1 MGKRAEYIS
10 IARAILIIMVV
21 IGHTQTQLS
30 FALPRNWITVFHM
43 QAFFIISGML
53 FDSDKWKSKS
63 IRDFIFRK
71 IKTLLIP
78 YVFFEFFGGI
88 IEMVIYGSTHLN
100 LNGIIYNAVTM
111 NCNIGAD
118 WFLPTLFAAELVF
131 FLLTKFSNKYV
142 QGTVALIGVI
152 LIFYRPTNHY
162 LIVLF
167 RMVVAYVFVYT
178 GNIFKQL
185 FIAEYG
191 KRKEIAFIII
201 AFLVTVAATATNGL
215 ISIWSLKLGNPIIF
229 LVAGFAG
236 SYMIIRISRH
246 IHSSKLAYIGDHS
259 LTIMGTHQIITDTVF
274 GYLGIELTTPLT
286 SLEAFA
292 AIVLLE
298 LPIIPLFDTCV
309 PFLIG
314 KSKAHK

>member
-21 IGHTQTQLS
+21 IGHTQTQLT
-30 FALPRNWITVFHM
+30 FVLPRNWIAVFHM
-43 QAFFIISGML
+43 PAFFIISGIL
-53 FDSDKWKSKS
+53 FDNDKWKSRS
-63 IRDFIFRK
+63 IRDFILRK

-88 IEMVIYGSTHLN
+88 IEMVIYGPTHLN
-100 LNGIIYNAVTM
+100 LNGIIYNAATM

-142 QGTVALIGVI
+142 QGIVTLIGTI

-167 RMVVAYVFVYT
+167 RMVVAYVFVCA

-185 FIAEYG
+185 FTAEYG
-191 KRKEIAFIII
+191 KRNEIIFIII
-201 AFLVTVAATATNGL
+201 AFLATVAATATNGL

-236 SYMIIRISRH
+236 SYMIIRISRY
-246 IHSSKLAYIGDHS
+246 IHCSKLSYIGDHS
-259 LTIMGTHQIITDTVF
+259 LTIMGTHQIISDVVF
-274 GYLGIELTTPLT
+274 GYFGIELITPLT

-292 AIVLLE
+292 VIFLFELLIV
-298 LPIIPLFDTCV
+298 PLFDTCV

-314 KSKAHK
+314 KSKPNK